1 MKNPKNI
8 LAIEK
13 DIRFKKVLQ
22 DLAGKNAEK
31 IKIVYADALQYNFNN
46 LFVRDRYYK
55 IIANLPYNVSLPL
68 LFKFLEYKKFIKSL
82 TLLFQK
88 EVANRILASPKNKAN
103 GRVSVLIQNNL
114 KVEKLFDITPG
125 SFSPKPKV
133 FSTLINLYPKKTIYS
148 EDQLNSLSLVTKA
161 AFSQRR
167 KMLKSNLKKLGVNL
181 SKLLKTTNISLSQR
195 AEEIPIEEFLKLA
208 QNYDKIRKK

>member
-1 MKNPKNI
+1 M
-8 LAIEK
+8 
-13 DIRFKKVLQ
+13 V
-22 DLAGKNAEK
+22 
-31 IKIVYADALQYNFNN
+31 
-46 LFVRDRYYK
+46 
-55 IIANLPYNVSLPL
+55 
-68 LFKFLEYKKFIKSL
+68 
-82 TLLFQK
+82 
-88 EVANRILASPKNKAN
+88 
-103 GRVSVLIQNNL
+103 IQNNF
-114 KVEKLFDITPG
+114 KVEKLFDINPG
-125 SFSPKPKV
+125 SLSPKPKV